1 MSQKTLKIFLVLSLA
16 ANLLVAGAVGSFFG
30 SGRHKDLRLDNLG
43 SSQKVVVPDRISSL
57 GSLLRA
63 MERKDQRDFGRMIQ
77 EALDESGGMAQDARQ
92 AIKTDLAMAVR
103 ATPFDGDAVLALI
116 EVDSSKLSRRLKLVR
131 QVLVKKLAT
140 MTPDARA
147 KLAQSLLTGQ
157 K

>member
-1 MSQKTLKIFLVLSLA
+1 MLSLA
-16 ANLLVAGAVGSFFG
+16 ANLLVAGAVGGFLA
-30 SGRHKDLRLDNLG
+30 RVVTILRLDNLG
-43 SSQKVVVPDRISSL
+43 SSQKVVVPDRIS

-63 MERKDQRDFGRMIQ
+63 MERKDRRDFGRMIQ

>member
-16 ANLLVAGAVGSFFG
+16 ANLMVVGAVSGFFG
-30 SGRHKDLRLDNLG
+30 AGRHKDLQLDYSG
-43 SSQKVVVPDRISSL
+43 PPQKVVVSDRISAT

-77 EALDESGGMAQDARQ
+77 VALDESVGMAQDARQ
-92 AIKTDLAMAVR
+92 TIKTDLAMAVR

-147 KLAQSLLTGQ
+147 KLAQSLLTRQ